1 MFINFLNFKKN
12 PFHCKSVVSLVFFH
26 LCATR
31 LNAPLPL
38 PPCAVSHIYTYA
50 QTKQLENT
58 SRDNVGTLK
67 PGRPG
72 FTHRSISSGKLLRVK
87 TEVKTEVFSREC
99 GLLVIYWGNK
109 RNEKVWPALK
119 GPPGKRTLY
128 LASSKLRNSITF
140 KVDQKPNK
148 TQTLAFF

>member
-12 PFHCKSVVSLVFFH
+12 PFHWKSVVSSVFFH

-38 PPCAVSHIYTYA
+38 PPRAVSHIYTYA
-50 QTKQLENT
+50 QTKQLGNT
-58 SRDNVGTLK
+58 SRDNVDTLR

-72 FTHRSISSGKLLRVK
+72 FTHRSTSSGKLLRVK
-87 TEVKTEVFSREC
+87 TEVETEVFSREC
-99 GLLVIYWGNK
+99 GLLVIYWGKK
-109 RNEKVWPALK
+109 RSKKAWPVLK
-119 GPPGKRTLY
+119 GPPQESVPCI
-128 LASSKLRNSITF
+128 LASNIRNSITF

-148 TQTLAFF
+148 TQTPAFF